1 MVYNGST
8 YFFRKNILGDVTDIY
23 NNAGTRVAGY
33 AYDAWGNC
41 TVLYN
46 SSGLADINPFRYRGY
61 YYDSETGFYYLNS
74 RYYDPEIRRFI
85 NADDLELLP
94 LLSQTVG
101 QLNLYAY
108 CNDNPIIFT
117 QESISAENISGTSER
132 PVIFNSVLASGS
144 FRNGLLF
151 GKGTVTKFYV
161 SSQASAQVSLKN
173 GKFVLG
179 VSSKFSLLNA
189 NGQIGIGNDNFS
201 ISLKG
206 SADIGTISALAGIII
221 NPDSKTYFAGI
232 DAKISAFAA
241 SGGVQFEIFD
251 YQIEAGV
258 SGNVL
263 AAGVQFGV
271 GIKDGEFYYRHGF
284 AFLLGYDVYIKIK
297 FA

>member
-23 NNAGTRVAGY
+23 NNVGTRVAGY

-108 CNDNPIIFT
+108 CNDNPIMYSDEDGTFVISLPVLIGLGIGLVIGAGLGGYTAIQNGAEIWSGDFWLGVLTGAILGGAAGAIVGLGGAFLKGASLSVVSKFT
-117 QESISAENISGTSER
+117 TDLFAYTVSGAPMGTWEDYAVAFISGGIT
-132 PVIFNSVLASGS
+132 G
-144 FRNGLLF
+144 G
-151 GKGTVTKFYV
+151 
-161 SSQASAQVSLKN
+161 
-173 GKFVLG
+173 
-179 VSSKFSLLNA
+179 LNA
-189 NGQIGIGNDNFS
+189 TNHYFL
-201 ISLKG
+201 SL
-206 SADIGTISALAGIII
+206 SYDMIAR
-221 NPDSKTYFAGI
+221 PDK
-232 DAKISAFAA
+232 
-241 SGGVQFEIFD
+241 
-251 YQIEAGV
+251 
-258 SGNVL
+258 
-263 AAGVQFGV
+263 
-271 GIKDGEFYYRHGF
+271 
-284 AFLLGYDVYIKIK
+284 FLYDVFTRAITGFFSGRLAILKILGRGLAKANRHIYK
-297 FA
+297 FNQNTIF